1 MATVFFRQVRTRDG
15 LAVEA
20 PFFFFCP
27 RGGWGV
33 EGGWRVDDGDSI
45 DFGGRSAVTWP
56 ATPAHARKTST
67 EACVLV
73 KSGGGGGGGSGLCVC
88 CSPLASGQRFFFFMT
103 APRQSSC

>member
-20 PFFFFCP
+20 PFFFCP
-27 RGGWGV
+27 RGGGV
-33 EGGWRVDDGDSI
+33 GGGWRVDDGDSS

-67 EACVLV
+67 EARVLV
-73 KSGGGGGGGSGLCVC
+73 KSDGGGGGSSGLCVC
-88 CSPLASGQRFFFFMT
+88 CSPLASGRRFFFFMT
-103 APRQSSC
+103 EPRQSSC